1 MSKEQTIKIV
11 DLLRDYDQ
19 EVSNELIEYVKSI
32 GQWGWYENK

>member
-19 EVSNELIEYVKSI
+19 EVSNELIEYVK
-32 GQWGWYENK
+32 

>member
-32 GQWGWYENK
+32 GQWGLNENK